1 MKRILIL
8 NTCDEWKTLS
18 SFHLFGTW
26 PSTKA
31 GFQRLVKT
39 IICCIEDGTFAYEDE
54 NAPREEQI
62 KRLKADEKRAN
73 ADGFFYDLQCKL
85 VYGSVELSELR

>member
-1 MKRILIL
+1 MKQILIL

-18 SFHLFGTW
+18 SFSLFGTW

-31 GFQRLVKT
+31 GFRRLVKT
-39 IICCIEDGTFAYEDE
+39 IMCCIEDGTFAYEDE

-62 KRLKADEKRAN
+62 KRLKADEKRDSAS
-73 ADGFFYDLQCKL
+73 GFFYDLQCNL
-85 VYGSVELSELR
+85 IYGSVELSELR

>member
-1 MKRILIL
+1 MKRIFIL
-8 NTCDEWKTLS
+8 HTCDEWKTLS

-31 GFQRLVKT
+31 GCQRLVKT
-39 IICCIEDGTFAYEDE
+39 IIRCIDDGTFAYEDE

-62 KRLKADEKRAN
+62 KRLKADEKRDSA
-73 ADGFFYDLQCKL
+73 AGFFYDLQCKL
-85 VYGSVELSELR
+85 IYGSVELSELR

>member
-31 GFQRLVKT
+31 GFRRLVKT

-62 KRLKADEKRAN
+62 KRLKADEKRAS
-73 ADGFFYDLQCKL
+73 AAGFFYDLQCKL
-85 VYGSVELSELR
+85 IYTAVWN